1 MDRRSLFFIYHMKI
15 KEIIAE
21 LERHAPSSLQESYD
35 NTGYQ
40 CGDPEAEATG
50 ALLCMDVTEEI
61 VREAQEHGLNLIVS
75 HHPLLFRGVKAV
87 IGRNRPERALAEAIR
102 RGVTVYSSHTAMD
115 STRGGVS
122 ARMARNLGLKNARV
136 LAPSTPGADTGL
148 GVVGDLEADMT
159 AGEFA
164 ALVKRTFGCEV
175 LRASHPAEDL
185 KIKRVALCGG
195 SAAEFVPEAI
205 AAGAQVY
212 VTADVKLNQ
221 FLDHA
226 PDIWLIDAGHF
237 ETEECTKQIFFDVI
251 SEKFPNF
258 ALRYS
263 TKEKNPV
270 LYL

>member
-115 STRGGVS
+115 STRGGVC
-122 ARMARNLGLKNARV
+122 ARGDSRRGAGVCHRRREAQPVSRPCARYLADRCGPFRDRRV
-136 LAPSTPGADTGL
+136 YKAD
-148 GVVGDLEADMT
+148 
-159 AGEFA
+159 FFRRY
-164 ALVKRTFGCEV
+164 KR
-175 LRASHPAEDL
+175 
-185 KIKRVALCGG
+185 KI
-195 SAAEFVPEAI
+195 S
-205 AAGAQVY
+205 
-212 VTADVKLNQ
+212 
-221 FLDHA
+221 
-226 PDIWLIDAGHF
+226 
-237 ETEECTKQIFFDVI
+237 
-251 SEKFPNF
+251 
-258 ALRYS
+258 
-263 TKEKNPV
+263 
-270 LYL
+270 